1 MAADLN
7 PHTNGPEGGRYMY
20 DNMHYTPE
28 VIGAASILKAIL
40 TFALVSRH

>member
-1 MAADLN
+1 MRDATGIVDATDAEPATFSL
-7 PHTNGPEGGRYMY
+7 
-20 DNMHYTPE
+20 E